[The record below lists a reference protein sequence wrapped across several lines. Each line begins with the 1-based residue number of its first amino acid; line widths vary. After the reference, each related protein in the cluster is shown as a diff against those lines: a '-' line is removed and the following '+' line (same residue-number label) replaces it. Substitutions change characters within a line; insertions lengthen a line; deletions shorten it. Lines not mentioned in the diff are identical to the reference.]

1 MENLQLITVTVLIT
15 LISGALVGS
24 LIYLGVV
31 VRKLRQTVNNNVVD
45 ITNLQNALNGEIQSV
60 HVRMDAISKET
71 EDRLKELSDWC
82 NHNSSEMDRKIDSRY
97 DKLSSNTANLYD
109 EISREINRI
118 SIEINSRSENLSSDI
133 TDLIKKVNI
142 IETDLLNEISGLGEV
157 KIKK

>member
-60 HVRMDAISKET
+60 HDRMEAISKET
-71 EDRLKELSDWC
+71 DDRLKELSNWC

-109 EISREINRI
+109 EIFHLIDSFI
-118 SIEINSRSENLSSDI
+118 S
-133 TDLIKKVNI
+133 K
-142 IETDLLNEISGLGEV
+142 NE
-157 KIKK
+157 

>member
-60 HVRMDAISKET
+60 YGRMDTISKET
-71 EDRLKELSDWC
+71 DDRLKELSDWC

-97 DKLSSNTANLYD
+97 DKLSSNTSNLYD
-109 EISREINRI
+109 EISREINR
-118 SIEINSRSENLSSDI
+118 RSENLSSDI

>member
-31 VRKLRQTVNNNVVD
+31 VRKLRRTVNNNVVD
-45 ITNLQNALNGEIQSV
+45 ITNLQNALNEEIQNV
-60 HVRMDAISKET
+60 YGRMDVISRET

-97 DKLSSNTANLYD
+97 DKLSSNTSYLYD
-109 EISREINRI
+109 EISREVER
-118 SIEINSRSENLSSDI
+118 RSENLSSDI
-133 TDLIKKVNI
+133 SDLIKKVNTT
-142 IETDLLNEISGLGEV
+142 ETYLLNKISGLEEV
-157 KIKK
+157 KTKQ